1 MSTPQHTVL
10 VVDDEV
16 QLLRMLQSALLQAG
30 YEVLTASSALGALE
44 HLIKRDVNLILLDL
58 GLPDADGKDVITRS
72 RSVSTAPV
80 IVISARH
87 SEKEKIAALDLGAS
101 DYLAKP
107 FDMGELLAR
116 MRVALRPVVG
126 TVQSGAGAEN
136 AEGRLV
142 IDYDTRRVLV
152 DGRAARLSRK
162 EADLVKLLVTA
173 AGAVVPHDKIIE
185 QIWGA
190 DAKADQMNLRVL
202 AWQVRRKIEP
212 NAAVPRYLISEAGA
226 GYRLKVD

>member
-16 QLLRMLQSALLQAG
+16 QLLRMLQSALVQAG
-30 YEVLTASSALGALE
+30 YEVLTASSALGGLE

-72 RSVSTAPV
+72 RSVSTAPI

-101 DYLAKP
+101 DYVAKP

-116 MRVALRPVVG
+116 MRVALRCVP
-126 TVQSGAGAEN
+126 AGAQNTPAPEGGG
-136 AEGRLV
+136 GRLV
-142 IDYDTRRVLV
+142 IDYDTR
-152 DGRAARLSRK
+152 
-162 EADLVKLLVTA
+162 
-173 AGAVVPHDKIIE
+173 
-185 QIWGA
+185 
-190 DAKADQMNLRVL
+190 
-202 AWQVRRKIEP
+202 
-212 NAAVPRYLISEAGA
+212 
-226 GYRLKVD
+226 

>member
-1 MSTPQHTVL
+1 MSTPQPTVL

-16 QLLRMLQSALLQAG
+16 QLLRMLQSALVQAG
-30 YEVLTASSALGALE
+30 YEVVTASSALGALE
-44 HLIKRDVNLILLDL
+44 HLIKQDVNLILLDL
-58 GLPDADGKDVITRS
+58 GLPDGDGKDVITRS
-72 RSVSTAPV
+72 RAVSTAPI

-116 MRVALRPVVG
+116 MRVALRCVPG
-126 TVQSGAGAEN
+126 AVQNGATAEHGD
-136 AEGRLV
+136 GRLV
-142 IDYDTRRVLV
+142 IDYDTRRVMV

-162 EADLVKLLVTA
+162 EADLVKLLMA
-173 AGAVVPHDKIIE
+173 AGGGVVSHDKIIE

-212 NAAVPRYLISEAGA
+212 NAAVPRYLISEAGE

>member
-1 MSTPQHTVL
+1 MSAPKHTVL
-10 VVDDEV
+10 VVDDEL
-16 QLLRMLQSALLQAG
+16 QLLRMLQSALVQAG

-44 HLIKRDVNLILLDL
+44 HLIKRDVSLVLLDL

-72 RSVSTAPV
+72 RSVSTAPI

-116 MRVALRPVVG
+116 MRVALRCVP
-126 TVQSGAGAEN
+126 GASLNSATPEN
-136 AEGRLV
+136 SAGRLV
-142 IDYDTRRVLV
+142 IDYDTRRVMV
-152 DGRAARLSRK
+152 EGRAARLSRK
-162 EADLVKLLVTA
+162 EAELVKLLVTA
-173 AGAVVPHDKIIE
+173 GGAVVPHDRIIE
-185 QIWGA
+185 EIWGA

-212 NAAVPRYLISEAGA
+212 NAAVPRYLISEAGE
-226 GYRLKVD
+226 GYRLKLD